1 MRKSREGLVAL
12 LDALVF
18 LAAASVV
25 SVSLLAS
32 FGGQSASLH
41 ADIQDYVDRAH
52 NVLLRTTYRTAAADL
67 CPGDNNKTGT
77 ILEASISE
85 IVRAKGSGSQFS
97 GDLAATISNILDCLL
112 PSDVYRYTWRIELGG
127 SSFSSSNCVQSMFDD
142 ASEKYVSRMSYPVP
156 TEGGEAVVSLT
167 VILSTL

>member
-1 MRKSREGLVAL
+1 MRRSREGLVAL

-25 SVSLLAS
+25 SVSVLAS
-32 FGGQSASLH
+32 FGGQSASLD

-52 NVLLRTTYRTAAADL
+52 NVLLRTTHRTAAWDC

-85 IVRAKGSGSQFS
+85 IVHAQVNASHFS
-97 GDLAATISNILDCLL
+97 GDLAATISGILDGLL
-112 PSDVYRYTWRIELGG
+112 PSDVYRYTWRIELNGR
-127 SSFSSSNCVQSMFDD
+127 SFSSSNCIQSTFDD
-142 ASEKYVSRMSYPVP
+142 ASEKYVSQMSYPVSAD
-156 TEGGEAVVSLT
+156 GKEAVVSLT

>member
-1 MRKSREGLVAL
+1 MIKSREGLVAL

-18 LAAASVV
+18 LAVASVV

-32 FGGQSASLH
+32 FGGQSASLD
-41 ADIQDYVDRAH
+41 ADIQDYVNRAH
-52 NVLLRTTYRTAAADL
+52 NVLLRTTYRTAAVDC
-67 CPGDNNKTGT
+67 CPDNNKTGT

-85 IVRAKGSGSQFS
+85 IVRAQVNASHFS
-97 GDLAATISNILDCLL
+97 GDLAATISGILDALL

-127 SSFSSSNCVQSMFDD
+127 RSFSSSNCIQSTFDD
-142 ASEKYVSRMSYPVP
+142 ASEKYVSQMSYPVSADR
-156 TEGGEAVVSLT
+156 GEAVVSLT